1 MEQLLL
7 YPVGCTQACHEA
19 ARILAARGIPVTDH
33 VTPEATHLLMDVPSF
48 SSPGILK
55 SGRTLRSLLELLP
68 PQIILIGG
76 NLDGQIP
83 DEYQS
88 LDLLKDE
95 GYLYENAALTA
106 ACALRVTAGKTAFS
120 LRGTNVL
127 VVGWGR
133 IGKHLARLLQGC
145 GAIVSVLSRSEAH
158 LAEAASFGLRP
169 LHREDL
175 DGAIGNFRILYNTAP
190 GMMIPEAV
198 SAQCRN
204 CLKIELA
211 SLPGIAG
218 DDVIPARGLP
228 GIYVPESSGKLIADT
243 LLHRLQEERI

>member
-76 NLDGQIP
+76 NLGSQIP

-106 ACALRVTAGKTAFS
+106 ACALRLTAEKTAFS
-120 LRGTNVL
+120 LR
-127 VVGWGR
+127 
-133 IGKHLARLLQGC
+133 
-145 GAIVSVLSRSEAH
+145 
-158 LAEAASFGLRP
+158 
-169 LHREDL
+169 
-175 DGAIGNFRILYNTAP
+175 
-190 GMMIPEAV
+190 
-198 SAQCRN
+198 
-204 CLKIELA
+204 
-211 SLPGIAG
+211 
-218 DDVIPARGLP
+218 
-228 GIYVPESSGKLIADT
+228 
-243 LLHRLQEERI
+243 